1 QANNTASDCIETD
14 IILENYYLPTMYS
27 IEFILGLVG
36 NVIAIC
42 GYIFCLKDWKS
53 GNIYL
58 FNLSLSDL
66 IFLCTLPRL
75 AMTYANNKKTVSRY
89 FSLSNRYILHLN
101 LYSSILFLTWIS
113 IDRYLLLKF
122 PMRQHILQRRSAA
135 ICICLLI
142 WVLVTLQIVPILTF
156 INNNDGNSTAVNDY
170 ASSGDPFKSLIY
182 SLSLTVTGYLIPLTV
197 LSIFYVKIATFLKI
211 KDSQLQHTV
220 SFQRPR
226 ALVCLAV
233 VIFLLLLTPYHVMR
247 NVRIA
252 LRMRTDYTKCTVTLI
267 NSLYIITRPIAFL
280 HSVIN
285 PLFYFL
291 MGDRFREALLKKIR
305 GVFERSSEV
314 EMEQI

>member
-1 QANNTASDCIETD
+1 MANNTASDCTGTA

-36 NVIAIC
+36 NVIVIC

-58 FNLSLSDL
+58 FNLALSDL

-75 AMTYANNKKTVSRY
+75 AVAYARNSNMVSIR
-89 FSLSNRYILHLN
+89 FFCLSNRYILHLN

-122 PMRQHILQRRSAA
+122 PMRQHLLQRRSAA
-135 ICICLLI
+135 ICICILI

-156 INNNDGNSTAVNDY
+156 INANKNDTCYDY

-211 KDSQLQHTV
+211 KDRQFQRDML
-220 SFQRPR
+220 FQRPR
-226 ALVCLAV
+226 ALVFLAV
-233 VIFLLLLTPYHVMR
+233 GIFLFLLTPYHIMR

-252 LRMRTDYTKCTVTLI
+252 LRMRTGYTKCTETLI

-285 PLFYFL
+285 PVFYFL
-291 MGDRFREALLKKIR
+291 LGDHFREALLKKIR
-305 GVFERSSEV
+305 AVFERSSGD
-314 EMEQI
+314 